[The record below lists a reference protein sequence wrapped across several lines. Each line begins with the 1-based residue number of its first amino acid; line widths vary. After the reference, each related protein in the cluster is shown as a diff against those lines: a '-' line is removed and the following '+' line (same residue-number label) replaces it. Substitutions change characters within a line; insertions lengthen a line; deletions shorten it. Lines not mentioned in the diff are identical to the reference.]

1 MKTYRFV
8 LEIPARS
15 EQEAK
20 AKMDLLLQ
28 WAAFP
33 KDLDVESL
41 AGSLLKYC
49 ILNCWAKYLSSSDKT
64 QNKSIASAEKLR

>member
-8 LEIPARS
+8 LEIPAHS

-49 ILNCWAKYLSSSDKT
+49 ILNCLEKYLSSSNGSPSTHALSSGKP
-64 QNKSIASAEKLR
+64 R

>member
-8 LEIPARS
+8 LEIPAHS

-20 AKMDLLLQ
+20 AKMDLLLR

-33 KDLDVESL
+33 RDLDVESL

-49 ILNCWAKYLSSSDKT
+49 ILNCWEKYLSSFDRTPSKPALSSG
-64 QNKSIASAEKLR
+64 KPR

>member
-49 ILNCWAKYLSSSDKT
+49 ILNCWEKYLSSSNESPSTPALSSGKP
-64 QNKSIASAEKLR
+64 R

>member
-41 AGSLLKYC
+41 AGSILQYC
-49 ILNCWAKYLSSSDKT
+49 VWTCLEKYLSSSGKT
-64 QNKSIASAEKLR
+64 QNISIPSADKRR

>member
-8 LEIPARS
+8 LEIPAHS
-15 EQEAK
+15 EQEAR

-33 KDLDVESL
+33 KDLNIESL
-41 AGSLLKYC
+41 AGSLLQYGVWHC
-49 ILNCWAKYLSSSDKT
+49 LEKYLSSSGKT
-64 QNKSIASAEKLR
+64 QNKSIPSTDKRG